1 MKTFDIL
8 SEFRALEE
16 LLNIEPEINPE
27 TGEITSDAE
36 SELKAYIDSLN
47 QERDIK
53 LNNIERLK
61 REKKAGIEALKQEI
75 DRLGKR
81 VKQEQNSIDSLTN
94 LQFYLTNGNKIDTG
108 LYKFGTRKSTS
119 LKVIDENSIPKEWF
133 KEEIIRKLDKREL
146 LKYAKEHSVDG
157 VEVVK
162 KVSLSVR

>member
-1 MKTFDIL
+1 MRTFDIL

-27 TGEITSDAE
+27 TGEVIRDAE
-36 SELKAYIDSLN
+36 SVLKDYIDNLN

-75 DRLGKR
+75 DRLGER

-108 LYKFGTRKSTS
+108 LYRFGTRKSTS

-133 KEEIIRKLDKREL
+133 KEGIIRKLDKREL

-157 VEVVK
+157 V
-162 KVSLSVR
+162 